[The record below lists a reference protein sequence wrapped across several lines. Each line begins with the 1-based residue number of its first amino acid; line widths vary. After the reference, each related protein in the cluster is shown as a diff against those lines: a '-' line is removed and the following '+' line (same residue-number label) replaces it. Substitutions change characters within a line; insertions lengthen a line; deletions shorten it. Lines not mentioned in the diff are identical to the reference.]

1 MRNQRYITVIGILLL
16 LSVLLSG
23 CAETLNSSEN
33 ESTTGETTVLYE
45 ETIEYEEETTAFK
58 EETITHPLIFV
69 PEYYFDS
76 YLPGVV
82 PPSEAVKKEISDAY
96 RAQWGKKCPLFDTP
110 AFYFGLLQGYYVF
123 WQAGDDLCYEK
134 EKIAGYTFT
143 WSSSV
148 TICVYHNG
156 AFSKLEDLYANGEVS
171 EAFVGEVHARY
182 TALCAAKEENF
193 ANNEACRHAVEQARL
208 QAFLAAYRSSH
219 PTDENAEIFKDLW
232 NGTRGPLVI
241 ASVKSGDGM
250 PTAADVY
257 VYHVVEEEMLTLTEA
272 LDAGWL
278 TGDAGW
284 LTEYEYQRLIE
295 MIGE

>member
-16 LSVLLSG
+16 LSVLLAG
-23 CAETLNSSEN
+23 CAETLNSSETD
-33 ESTTGETTVLYE
+33 STSGETTVLYE
-45 ETIEYEEETTAFK
+45 ETIEYEEETTAFR

-82 PPSEAVKKEISDAY
+82 PLSPAEKKEILDAY
-96 RAQWGKKCPLFDTP
+96 TEQDCFLFDHP

-123 WQAGDDLCYEK
+123 WLPGDVGYEN

-143 WSSSV
+143 WSTSV
-148 TICVYHNG
+148 TILVYHNG
-156 AFSKLEDLYANGEVS
+156 AFSKLEDLYAKGEVA

-193 ANNEACRHAVEQARL
+193 ANNDACRRAVEQARL

-232 NGTRGPLVI
+232 NVTREPLVI
-241 ASVKSGDGM
+241 ASVKSGDGI

-295 MIGE
+295 EIGE